1 MFIAVPYKNSEEIIY
16 INLDNVAM
24 AQPRFAKTGGPGERK
39 GKTYT
44 SFLLIS
50 YVGTSP
56 VLETLLEWGTFM
68 EIAAPYESTWDPN
81 QG

>member
-1 MFIAVPYKNSEEIIY
+1 MFVAVPYKSQEEIVY

-24 AQPRFAKTGGPGERK
+24 AQPRFARTGGPGERK

-50 YVGTSP
+50 YVGTSA
-56 VLETLLEWGTFM
+56 VLETLLEWSEFM
-68 EIAAPYESTWDPN
+68 EIAAPHESKWDPKAL
-81 QG
+81 